1 MEFII
6 KNNFSQLAFG
16 FLFGI
21 LITVLGAFLFTLYID
36 KGSFIVTVKFM
47 YYHNSLGKLITLGAL
62 FNVALV
68 YFLFKKDKDQI
79 AKGVIVSLIAITLST
94 LFI

>member
-1 MEFII
+1 M
-6 KNNFSQLAFG
+6 KNNTLEIIMG
-16 FLFGI
+16 FVLGI
-21 LITVLGAFLFTLYID
+21 VITILGAFLFTLYLN
-36 KGSFIVTVKFM
+36 KGSFIATVKYM

>member
-1 MEFII
+1 M

-21 LITVLGAFLFTLYID
+21 LITVLGAFLFTLYLD
-36 KGSFIVTVKFM
+36 KGSFIATVKFM

-68 YFLFKKDKDQI
+68 YFLLKKDKDQI